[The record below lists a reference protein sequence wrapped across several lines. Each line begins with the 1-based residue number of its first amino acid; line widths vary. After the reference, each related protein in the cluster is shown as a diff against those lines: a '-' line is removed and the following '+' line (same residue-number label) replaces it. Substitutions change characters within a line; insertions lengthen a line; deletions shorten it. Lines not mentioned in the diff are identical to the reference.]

1 MSKVLKIIV
10 VVVFAFLFLFLIF
23 RNITHVSDEVRELP
37 SEEELNEFTSINSK
51 SDVNTYGVKDISN
64 EQLATIYY
72 TDFKNEVVNNSSD
85 VYQKIRNKDEITE
98 EIFNSFRDNLINNYY
113 ASKVIDYNING
124 STYRITNSDNQTI
137 IFYVDTGFK
146 YELEINLLNKLERW

>member
-1 MSKVLKIIV
+1 MSKVLKVIV
-10 VVVFAFLFLFLIF
+10 VVVFAFLFLFLVF

-146 YELEINLLNKLERW
+146 YELEINL

>member
-1 MSKVLKIIV
+1 MSKVLKVIV

-146 YELEINLLNKLERW
+146 YELEINL

>member
-146 YELEINLLNKLERW
+146 YELEINL

>member
-98 EIFNSFRDNLINNYY
+98 EIFNSFRDKLINNYY

-146 YELEINLLNKLERW
+146 YELEINL

>member
-98 EIFNSFRDNLINNYY
+98 EVFNSFRDNLINNYY

-146 YELEINLLNKLERW
+146 YELEINL